1 LAIHERLFHD
11 YGQSRPIAI
20 AYAEALLHENDPDR
34 AALASTLLRDQL
46 RRAPDDLKLTELLAM
61 AADRAG
67 DPVRAAEAVAT
78 NYYYR
83 GGLPQAIDQLERVL
97 QRDDLSYYD
106 RARIAARLDQLRVE
120 RMRSNRRPDDG
131 Q

>member
-1 LAIHERLFHD
+1 
-11 YGQSRPIAI
+11 
-20 AYAEALLHENDPDR
+20 LLHENDPDR

-46 RRAPDDLKLTELLAM
+46 RRAPDDLQLTELMAM

-67 DPVRAAEAVAT
+67 DPVRAAEAVAA
-78 NYYYR
+78 NYHQR
-83 GGLPQAIDQLERVL
+83 GGLPQAIEQLERIL
-97 QRDDLSYYD
+97 QRDDLDYYD

-120 RMRSNRRPDDG
+120 RMRSSRRGDEA